1 MTVTSEGAQGVDVEG
16 EPPLFPMERK
26 CPFQPPAEYSELRA
40 EKPVFKVRL
49 AVSGKEVWVVSR
61 QEHVRQ
67 VLTESEMSSSF
78 VNPGYPLQVPV
89 PPEALAAMQ
98 TPLVAMDL
106 PQHAQHRRLI
116 IPELTV
122 KRVQALRPRIQEVVD
137 EHITAML
144 AKGGPVDLLNEL
156 AIPVPSLILC
166 ELLGVPKEDVP
177 HFRDFADRTVR
188 SDVTPEDIG
197 AAMAEMDS
205 YLDQLVTAKEN
216 EPTDDL
222 LGRIVVKNR
231 EEGTL
236 SHREVVALAR
246 MLISGGFDTLTNMI
260 VLGVGVLLEH
270 PEQLERVKQDP
281 SLTKNAIEEL
291 LRYLSIADSATSRT
305 ATADIEIEGVLIREG
320 EGIIALNG
328 SANRDERVFENPDTL
343 DIFREIGL
351 HSAFGHGIHQCP
363 GASLVR
369 VELEIVYNTLF
380 ARIPTLRL
388 AVPAEELPFKKYT
401 LIQGLDALP
410 VTW

>member
-1 MTVTSEGAQGVDVEG
+1 
-16 EPPLFPMERK
+16 MET
-26 CPFQPPAEYSELRA
+26 PPA
-40 EKPVFKVRL
+40 
-49 AVSGKEVWVVSR
+49 
-61 QEHVRQ
+61 
-67 VLTESEMSSSF
+67 
-78 VNPGYPLQVPV
+78 
-89 PPEALAAMQ
+89 
-98 TPLVAMDL
+98 AMDL
-106 PQHAQHRRLI
+106 PQHAQHRRAI

-137 EHITAML
+137 EHVTAMPER
-144 AKGGPVDLLNEL
+144 GGPVDLLNEL

-166 ELLGVPKEDVP
+166 ELLGVPLEDIP
-177 HFRDFADRTVR
+177 HFRDFAERTVR

-197 AAMAEMDS
+197 AAMAEMDA
-205 YLDQLVTAKEN
+205 YLDKLVTSKE
-216 EPTDDL
+216 EVPTDDL
-222 LGRIVVKNR
+222 LGRVIQKNR
-231 EEGTL
+231 EDGSL
-236 SHREVVALAR
+236 VHREIVALAR

-270 PEQLERVKQDP
+270 PEQLERMKQDP
-281 SLTKNAIEEL
+281 SLTRNAIEEL

-305 ATADIEIEGVLIREG
+305 ATEDIEIGGVLIRKG

-328 SANRDERVFENPDTL
+328 SANRDERAFENPDSL
-343 DIFREIGL
+343 DIFRDIGL

-388 AVPAEELPFKKYT
+388 AVPAEKLPFKKYT

>member
-1 MTVTSEGAQGVDVEG
+1 MSEGPREAQDT
-16 EPPLFPMERK
+16 PPLFPMERK
-26 CPFQPPAEYSELRA
+26 CPFQPPDQYADLRA
-40 EKPVFKVRL
+40 QQPVSRVKL
-49 AVSGKEVWVVSR
+49 AVSGKEVWVVAR
-61 QEHVRQ
+61 QEHVRR
-67 VLTESEMSSSF
+67 VLTEPNMSSSF

-89 PPEALAAMQ
+89 PPEALAAME

-106 PQHAQHRRLI
+106 PQHALHRRAI

-122 KRVQALRPRIQEVVD
+122 KRVQALRGRIQEVVD

-144 AKGGPVDLLNEL
+144 DKGGPLDLLTEL

-166 ELLGVPKEDVP
+166 ELLGVPAADIP
-177 HFRDFADRTVR
+177 YFRDFAERTVR
-188 SDVTPEDIG
+188 SDVTPQDI
-197 AAMAEMDS
+197 ALAMEEMDA
-205 YLDQLVTAKEN
+205 YLGKLVTSKEN
-216 EPTDDL
+216 EPAEDL
-222 LGRIVVKNR
+222 LGRVVTKNS
-231 EEGTL
+231 ESNTL
-236 SHREVVALAR
+236 THREIVALAR

-270 PEQLERVKQDP
+270 PEQLARLKQDP

-305 ATADIEIEGVLIREG
+305 ATEDIEIEGVLIRKG

-328 SANRDERVFENPDTL
+328 SANRDERVFDNPDTL

-363 GASLVR
+363 GSSLVR

-388 AVPAEELPFKKYT
+388 AVPADELPFKKAT

>member
-1 MTVTSEGAQGVDVEG
+1 MTVVSEGADSTDVD
-16 EPPLFPMERK
+16 PPLFPLERK

-40 EKPVFKVRL
+40 TKPVFKVKL
-49 AVSGKEVWVVSR
+49 AVSGKEMWVVSR
-61 QEHVRQ
+61 QEHIRQ
-67 VLTESEMSSSF
+67 ILTEPKMSSNF
-78 VNPGYPLQVPV
+78 KNPGYPLQVPV
-89 PPEALAAMQ
+89 PEEALQAMEL
-98 TPLVAMDL
+98 PLVAMD
-106 PQHAQHRRLI
+106 PPMHAQHRRAI

-122 KRVQALRPRIQEVVD
+122 KRMQALRPRIQQVVD

-144 AKGGPVDLLNEL
+144 EKGGPVDLLTEL

-166 ELLGVPKEDVP
+166 ELLGVPAEDIS
-177 HFRDFADRTVR
+177 HFRDFAERTVR
-188 SDVTPEDIG
+188 NDVTPQDI
-197 AAMAEMDS
+197 AMAMQEMDI
-205 YLDQLVTAKEN
+205 YLDKLVTSKEK

-222 LGRIVVKNR
+222 LGRVVTKNR
-231 EEGTL
+231 EDGTL
-236 SHREVVALAR
+236 AHREIVALAR

-270 PEQLERVKQDP
+270 PEQLERIKQDP

-291 LRYLSIADSATSRT
+291 LRYLSIADSATARV
-305 ATADIEIEGVLIREG
+305 ATEDIEIEGVLIRKG

-328 SANRDERVFENPDTL
+328 SANRDERAFENPDTL

-369 VELEIVYNTLF
+369 VELEIVYNTIF

-388 AVPAEELPFKKYT
+388 AVPAEELPFKTHT

>member
-1 MTVTSEGAQGVDVEG
+1 MTVASEHTESTEND
-16 EPPLFPMERK
+16 PPLFPLERK
-26 CPFQPPAEYSELRA
+26 CPFQPPAEYAELRA
-40 EKPVFKVRL
+40 EKPVFKVKL

-61 QEHVRQ
+61 QEHVRR
-67 VLTESEMSSSF
+67 VLTDPNMSSSF

-89 PPEALAAMQ
+89 PPEALAAME
-98 TPLVAMDL
+98 TPLVAMDP
-106 PQHAQHRRLI
+106 PQHGQHRRAI

-122 KRVQALRPRIQEVVD
+122 KRVQALRPRVQEVVD

-144 AKGGPVDLLNEL
+144 EKGGPQDLLTEL

-166 ELLGVPKEDVP
+166 EMLGVPSEDIP
-177 HFRDFADRTVR
+177 HFRDFAERTVR
-188 SDVTPEDIG
+188 SDVTPQDI
-197 AAMAEMDS
+197 AMAMEEMDA
-205 YLDQLVTAKEN
+205 YLDKLVTSKET

-222 LGRIVVKNR
+222 LGRVVSKNR
-231 EEGTL
+231 EEDSPLT
-236 SHREVVALAR
+236 HRELVALAR
-246 MLISGGFDTLTNMI
+246 MFISGGFATLTNMI
-260 VLGVGVLLEH
+260 VLGVGVLLEN
-270 PEQLERVKQDP
+270 PDQLERLKQDP

-305 ATADIEIEGVLIREG
+305 ATEDIEIEGVLIRKG

-328 SANRDERVFENPDTL
+328 SANRDERAFENPDTL

-388 AVPAEELPFKKYT
+388 AVPADELPFKKYT

>member
-1 MTVTSEGAQGVDVEG
+1 MSEGPKEAHVA
-16 EPPLFPMERK
+16 PPLFPLERK
-26 CPFQPPAEYSELRA
+26 CPFQPPAEYAELRA
-40 EKPVFKVRL
+40 DKPVSRVKL

-61 QEHVRQ
+61 QEHVRL
-67 VLTESEMSSSF
+67 VLTEPNMSSSF

-89 PPEALAAMQ
+89 PPEVLAAME

-106 PQHAQHRRLI
+106 PQHAQHRRAI

-137 EHITAML
+137 DHITAML
-144 AKGGPVDLLNEL
+144 EKGGPVDLLNEL

-166 ELLGVPKEDVP
+166 ELLGVPAEDIP
-177 HFRDFADRTVR
+177 YFRDFAERTVR
-188 SDVTPEDIG
+188 SDVTPQDI
-197 AAMAEMDS
+197 AMAMEEMDT
-205 YLDQLVTAKEN
+205 YLDKLVTSKEV

-222 LGRIVVKNR
+222 LGRVVAKNR
-231 EEGTL
+231 ESGTL
-236 SHREVVALAR
+236 VHREVVALAR

-260 VLGVGVLLEH
+260 TLGVGVLLEH
-270 PEQLERVKQDP
+270 PDQLERIKQDP

-305 ATADIEIEGVLIREG
+305 ATQDIEIEGVLIRKG

-328 SANRDERVFENPDTL
+328 SANRDERAFDNPDTL
-343 DIFREIGL
+343 DISREIGL

-363 GASLVR
+363 GSSLVR

-380 ARIPTLRL
+380 ARIPSLRL
-388 AVPAEELPFKKYT
+388 AVPADELPFKKYT

>member
-1 MTVTSEGAQGVDVEG
+1 MSEGPRQPQDA
-16 EPPLFPMERK
+16 PPLFPMERK
-26 CPFQPPAEYSELRA
+26 CPFQPPDQYAGLRA
-40 EKPVFKVRL
+40 DQPVSRVKL
-49 AVSGKEVWVVSR
+49 AVSGKEVWVVAR

-67 VLTESEMSSSF
+67 VLTEPHMSSSF

-89 PPEALAAMQ
+89 PPEALAAME

-106 PQHAQHRRLI
+106 PQHALHRRAI

-122 KRVQALRPRIQEVVD
+122 KRVQALRERIQEVVD
-137 EHITAML
+137 EHVTAML
-144 AKGGPVDLLNEL
+144 DKGGPLDLLTEL

-166 ELLGVPKEDVP
+166 ELLGVPAADIP
-177 HFRDFADRTVR
+177 YFRDFAERTVR
-188 SDVTPEDIG
+188 NDVTPQDI
-197 AAMAEMDS
+197 ALAMEEMDA
-205 YLDQLVTAKEN
+205 YLGKLVTSKEN
-216 EPTDDL
+216 EPADDL
-222 LGRIVVKNR
+222 LGRVVTKNS
-231 EEGTL
+231 ESNTL
-236 SHREVVALAR
+236 THREIVALAR

-270 PEQLERVKQDP
+270 PDQLAHLKRDP
-281 SLTKNAIEEL
+281 SLTRNAIEEL

-305 ATADIEIEGVLIREG
+305 ATEDIEIAGVLIRKG

-328 SANRDERVFENPDTL
+328 SANRDERAFENPDTL

-363 GASLVR
+363 GSSLVR

-388 AVPAEELPFKKYT
+388 AVPAHELPFKKST